1 MHASECSACHSQ
13 GMSRWGRY
21 AAAYV
26 GLALLAVVIGVW
38 RGESLVT
45 LPDAWLTVTP
55 SHAWSAGAG
64 LLVGLLVVVLTR
76 VSVVRFGWARQLH
89 RDLRP
94 VARGLSPVGL
104 LVLAVLS
111 SLGEELLFRGALQ
124 PLAGVWIQALVF
136 GLVHYVPGPS
146 RWVWAAWAALIGLVL
161 GLVYA
166 ATGSLLGPLLAHA
179 LINGV
184 NLRFLKHHD
193 PDPRPRNLG
202 GLLGQRG

>member
-1 MHASECSACHSQ
+1 
-13 GMSRWGRY
+13 MSRWGRY

>member
-1 MHASECSACHSQ
+1 
-13 GMSRWGRY
+13 MSRWGRY

-26 GLALLAVVIGVW
+26 GLTVLALAVGLW
-38 RGESLVT
+38 RGESLFT
-45 LPDAWLTVTP
+45 LPVAWLTIAP
-55 SHAWSAGAG
+55 SHAWSALAG
-64 LLVGLLVVVLTR
+64 VGVGVVVVVLTR
-76 VSVVRFGWARQLH
+76 VCVVRFAWARQLH

-124 PLAGVWIQALVF
+124 PIAGVWLQALIF
-136 GLVHYVPGPS
+136 GVVHYVPGPS
-146 RWVWAAWAALIGLVL
+146 RWVWASWAAAIGLIL

-166 ATGSLLGPLLAHA
+166 ATGSLVGPLLAHA
-179 LINGV
+179 LINAV

-202 GLLGQRG
+202 GLLGQRS

>member
-1 MHASECSACHSQ
+1 
-13 GMSRWGRY
+13 MSRWGRY

-26 GLALLAVVIGVW
+26 GLALLAVVVGVW
-38 RGESLVT
+38 RGESLFT
-45 LPDAWLTVTP
+45 LPSGWLTVAP
-55 SHAWSAGAG
+55 SHTWSAGAG
-64 LLVGLLVVVLTR
+64 TAVGLLVIVLTR
-76 VSVVRFGWARQLH
+76 LCVGRFEWARQLH

-104 LVLAVLS
+104 VVLAVLS

-124 PLAGVWIQALVF
+124 PLTGVWMQALIF

-146 RWVWAAWAALIGLVL
+146 RWVWATWAAAIGLIL

-166 ATGSLLGPLLAHA
+166 ATGSLVGPLLAHA
-179 LINGV
+179 LINAV

-193 PDPRPRNLG
+193 PDPRPRKLG